1 MVQNFR
7 SQFQTLGNNIAHYAQ
22 KGYNALSQGF
32 DGGQFRRGLRGFKEG
47 WTTQTYIEREGYSRD
62 YVQNYSRNHD
72 ADILDLQNK
81 QNEWLKNI
89 KRYKSNKPRAYKR
102 CARLTRLLPAARG
115 KTQQHLSR
123 ITSLRQRRRLNKRRL
138 VRRRW
143 LHVKQ
148 RQSVSVKRRRKI
160 KTLKLLSRLNKPS
173 PMLSSSRTTADTL
186 TKISHTR
193 ILCVSNMILSR
204 RVSMSR

>member
-1 MVQNFR
+1 MSR
-7 SQFQTLGNNIAHYAQ
+7 
-22 KGYNALSQGF
+22 
-32 DGGQFRRGLRGFKEG
+32 
-47 WTTQTYIEREGYSRD
+47 TTAVTMMLTSWICRTSKMSGS
-62 YVQNYSRNHD
+62 
-72 ADILDLQNK
+72 
-81 QNEWLKNI
+81 KNI

-148 RQSVSVKRRRKI
+148 RQSVSVKRRREI